1 MSNNYEMPTVGNR
14 IDTYDELCDA
24 IQLWADRDDS
34 EFCAEIPVFVDF
46 AEREA
51 YRLMDNPTVQKEA
64 YLEITDGWCY
74 IPSDFISGKYMRLTG
89 NPWLSI
95 RESTFD
101 EVRMLNGS
109 DPFINVDG
117 VKEIVFC
124 SIGPRFAFYPQSL
137 NCPLPTTD
145 VDGGI
150 ITTGKEMV
158 MNYICD
164 YESLGTNN
172 QSSALLSIAPE
183 VLLYGALKH
192 AAMFTKD
199 VDAQNKWETMQK
211 TAAKEVAYNSKRN
224 RLSFNGM
231 VIPTGNIRNFW

>member
-1 MSNNYEMPTVGNR
+1 MEAMPTIGQR
-14 IDTYDELCDA
+14 IDTYQELVEA
-24 IQLWADRDDS
+24 VQLWADRDDD
-34 EFCAEIPVFVDF
+34 EFVNEIPVFIDF

-51 YRLMDNPTVQKEA
+51 YRLLTNSPAAEKEA
-64 YLEITDGWCY
+64 YLEIINGWAY
-74 IPSDFISGKYMRLTG
+74 IPSDFLTGKYMRLID
-89 NPWLSI
+89 NPWMSV

-109 DPFINVDG
+109 DPYVNTDG

-137 NCPLPTTD
+137 NCPLPTENP
-145 VDGGI
+145 DGSV
-150 ITTGKEMV
+150 TTSGAEMV
-158 MNYICD
+158 MDYICD
-164 YESLGTNN
+164 PMPLGEDNPTNYM
-172 QSSALLSIAPE
+172 LTLAPE

-199 VDAQNKWETMQK
+199 ADAQGKWEDMQK
-211 TAAKEVAYNSKRN
+211 KAAKELAYSSKRS

-231 VIPTGNIRNFW
+231 VVPTGNIRNFF